1 MQGTRFS
8 RVLPTPHMG
17 YHASKLIEGV
27 VYCLSKSLGEFGI
40 RPTVYSF
47 RITKCLTQ
55 NLIIRV
61 HTNFCIQ
68 NSKNFPDFFQNNTI
82 FFQTQGW
89 QIGDQQRPWKMQD
102 PSFFMMN
109 CKHTCTITTV
119 QCRHKRTMKLLI
131 LWLNVLAT
139 GETELDL
146 NTGKKYS
153 LINHLTY
160 CSFEKKKKIRPLTIL
175 PDFFQVWKI
184 AGQTLDLFENSRLRT
199 NPVMKRGKSK
209 GEAVGAHLPIFSQNQ
224 QLTVLHFG
232 QSLAHFQEELSLLQN
247 IRTKWTSVA
256 ATVLTLAVWSFEAVT
271 NIVWSLYIWIS
282 LICLECSCTVNSL
295 FPVWEMKKDMVV
307 PFAQLCW
314 VCSWIQVYIS
324 PNQCQ
329 SQLFM

>member
-1 MQGTRFS
+1 MQGTSFS

-61 HTNFCIQ
+61 HTDFCIQ
-68 NSKNFPDFFQNNTI
+68 NSKHFPDFFQNNTI

-160 CSFEKKKKIRPLTIL
+160 CSFEKKKKSDLYL
-175 PDFFQVWKI
+175 FFQTFSKS
-184 AGQTLDLFENSRLRT
+184 GKLLGKLLTFSR
-199 NPVMKRGKSK
+199 
-209 GEAVGAHLPIFSQNQ
+209 IQDY
-224 QLTVLHFG
+224 
-232 QSLAHFQEELSLLQN
+232 
-247 IRTKWTSVA
+247 IRT
-256 ATVLTLAVWSFEAVT
+256 L
-271 NIVWSLYIWIS
+271 
-282 LICLECSCTVNSL
+282 
-295 FPVWEMKKDMVV
+295 
-307 PFAQLCW
+307 
-314 VCSWIQVYIS
+314 
-324 PNQCQ
+324 
-329 SQLFM
+329 

>member
-1 MQGTRFS
+1 MQGTSFS

-61 HTNFCIQ
+61 HTDFCIQ
-68 NSKNFPDFFQNNTI
+68 NSKHFPDFFQNNTI

-160 CSFEKKKKIRPLTIL
+160 CSFEKKKN
-175 PDFFQVWKI
+175 
-184 AGQTLDLFENSRLRT
+184 QTFTYSSRLFPSLENCWANSRPFREFKT
-199 NPVMKRGKSK
+199 TYEPCNEKGQIKGRGCGGS
-209 GEAVGAHLPIFSQNQ
+209 
-224 QLTVLHFG
+224 
-232 QSLAHFQEELSLLQN
+232 
-247 IRTKWTSVA
+247 
-256 ATVLTLAVWSFEAVT
+256 
-271 NIVWSLYIWIS
+271 
-282 LICLECSCTVNSL
+282 
-295 FPVWEMKKDMVV
+295 
-307 PFAQLCW
+307 
-314 VCSWIQVYIS
+314 S
-324 PNQCQ
+324 PDI
-329 SQLFM
+329 